1 MKTKTRFQFNAYLKQ
16 VAKLNGIT
24 DVGDVGKKFSVEPSV
39 TQSLMNIVQE
49 SSEFLTRIN
58 MTPVAELKGE
68 KVGVGVNGSIA
79 STTDT
84 DGGKERQTADFTSLE
99 SNKYECQQVNFDFHL
114 RYNQLD
120 LWARYQDFQ
129 LRIRNAIAK
138 RQALDFIMAGF
149 NGTSRAATS
158 DRAKNPMLQDVAEGW
173 LEKYRKEAASRVMS
187 NITGED
193 GAVISTVIRIGK
205 GGDYANLDAVVMD
218 ATNNLIAPWHQESP
232 DLVVICGRKLLA
244 DKYFPLVNQEQ
255 PNTEALAADVI
266 VSQKRIGNLPAVRVP
281 FFPANAIFITTLAN
295 LSIYIMDDSHRRHI
309 EENAKRDRVE
319 NYESMKIDYV
329 VEDYAAGC
337 LIENIELLPA
347 PTEKSAAMVS
357 NVIQQ
362 SSGADIN
369 ALADAIVLA
378 VQGAVAQPAATPETT
393 QETQPEG
400 GE

>member
-1 MKTKTRFQFNAYLKQ
+1 MKKMTRFKFNAYLQQ

-39 TQSLMNIVQE
+39 TQSLMNVVQE

-99 SNKYECQQVNFDFHL
+99 SNKYECQQVNFDFHM

-149 NGTSRAATS
+149 NGIGRAATS
-158 DRAKNPMLQDVAEGW
+158 DRTKNPMLQDVAVGW
-173 LEKYRKEAASRVMS
+173 LQKYRNEAPARVMS

-193 GAVISTVIRIGK
+193 GAVISPVIRIGK

-255 PNTEALAADVI
+255 PNTEAMAADVI

-281 FFPANAIFITTLAN
+281 FFPANAIMVTTLEN
-295 LSIYIMDDSHRRHI
+295 LSIYIMDESHRRHI

-329 VEDYAAGC
+329 IEDYAAGC

-347 PTEKSAAMVS
+347 STEKSGVRVS
-357 NVIQQ
+357 KEDPQPA
-362 SSGADIN
+362 GADIS

-378 VQGAVAQPAATPETT
+378 VKGAAAQPAPAGEETPKT
-393 QETQPEG
+393 EG
-400 GE
+400 EA

>member
-1 MKTKTRFQFNAYLKQ
+1 MKKTTRFKFNAYLQQ

-39 TQSLMNIVQE
+39 TQSLMNVVQE

-99 SNKYECQQVNFDFHL
+99 SNKYECQQVNFDFHM

-149 NGTSRAATS
+149 NGISRAATS
-158 DRAKNPMLQDVAEGW
+158 DRTKNPMLQDVAVGW
-173 LEKYRKEAASRVMS
+173 LQKYRNEAPARVMS

-193 GAVISTVIRIGK
+193 GAVISPVIRIGK

-255 PNTEALAADVI
+255 PNTEAMAADVI

-281 FFPANAIFITTLAN
+281 FFPANAIMVTTLEN
-295 LSIYIMDDSHRRHI
+295 LSIYIMDESHRRHI

-319 NYESMKIDYV
+319 NYESMKIDYII
-329 VEDYAAGC
+329 EDYAAGC

-347 PTEKSAAMVS
+347 STEKSGVRVS
-357 NVIQQ
+357 KEDPQP
-362 SSGADIN
+362 SGADIS

-378 VQGAVAQPAATPETT
+378 VKGAAAQPAPAGEETPKT
-393 QETQPEG
+393 EG
-400 GE
+400 EA